1 MRLLVRNM
9 SRQTTEKDLRDLFEP
24 FGPVQSCVVVNDDET
39 GLSKGFGFIEM
50 PKPGDAKA
58 AMLQLNG
65 RELDG
70 ETIRVK
76 RSK

>member
-39 GLSKGFGFIEM
+39 GLSKGFGFVEM

-70 ETIRVK
+70 EKIRVK

>member
-1 MRLLVRNM
+1 M
-9 SRQTTEKDLRDLFEP
+9 SRQTTERDLRDLFEP

-39 GLSKGFGFIEM
+39 GLSKGFGFVEM